1 MLEIKI
7 YGVFDVCVLMDCQ
20 IYLIE
25 CFIFYRWC
33 ISRKH
38 ITFKQPFMHI
48 KDSQNDD
55 QIHEKVAH
63 S

>member
-1 MLEIKI
+1 MEYVI
-7 YGVFDVCVLMDCQ
+7 VD
-20 IYLIE
+20 
-25 CFIFYRWC
+25 RRS